1 MALFITAVDA
11 AMAFA
16 GGLEL
21 GFLNGWMVP
30 DSTTGVCHV

>member
-1 MALFITAVDA
+1 MTLFITTVDA
-11 AMAFA
+11 AVFA

-30 DSTTGVCHV
+30 DSTTVVCHV